1 METIYLDHAAT
12 TPVAPEVI
20 EAMLPYFTEH
30 FGNPNGIYSVSR
42 RAKQALEES
51 RQRVAEFFHCKVTEV
66 VFTGGGSESDNMAIK
81 GVALAQQGKGRHLIT
96 PQIEHHAVLHACQ
109 ALGKQGYE
117 VTYLPVDATGLV
129 TPEQV
134 REAIRDDTILVSV
147 MYANN
152 EVGTVEPIAEIGA
165 VCREEGVLFH
175 TDAVQAV
182 GQVDCQVE
190 ALNVDLLSC
199 SAHKLYGP
207 KGVGATYVRRGT
219 KLLPL
224 IDGGGQE
231 RNRRSGTENVAG
243 IVGMATALDLAE
255 QHQAAGETVRIQQLR
270 DRLIEG
276 IGERVPQV
284 RLNGHPTKRL
294 PNNVNFCIQYIEG
307 EGVLLGLDMSG
318 ICASSGSACTSG
330 SLDPSHVLLAMGIPH
345 ERAHGSLRLSLGVHS
360 TEAQVD
366 TVLEVLPKVVE
377 RLRQLSPLY
386 DPKTQTAT
394 KLAEAFRQRAES
406 GEFEHAGD
414 HDHDL
419 EDAEG

>member
-12 TPVAPEVI
+12 TPVAPEVV
-20 EAMLPYFTEH
+20 EAMVPYFSEH

-66 VFTGGGSESDNMAIK
+66 VFTSGGSESDNMALK
-81 GVALAQQGKGRHLIT
+81 GVAFAQQGKGRHLIT
-96 PQIEHHAVLHACQ
+96 TQIEHHAVLHACQ
-109 ALGKQGYE
+109 ALEKQGYE
-117 VTYLPVDATGLV
+117 VTYLPVDSTGLV
-129 TPEQV
+129 APEQV
-134 REAIRDDTILVSV
+134 REAIRDDTILVTV

-165 VCREEGVLFH
+165 VCREKGVTFH

-182 GQVDCQVE
+182 GQLDCDVE
-190 ALNVDLLSC
+190 ALNVDLLTC

-207 KGVGATYVRRGT
+207 KGVGATYIRRGT

-224 IDGGGQE
+224 IEGGGQE
-231 RNRRSGTENVAG
+231 RRRRAGTENVAG
-243 IVGMATALDLAE
+243 IVGLAKALDLAVRHNE
-255 QHQAAGETVRIQQLR
+255 AGEIVRIQKLR
-270 DRLIEG
+270 DRLMGGIE
-276 IGERVPQV
+276 ERVPQV
-284 RLNGHPTKRL
+284 SLSGHRTKRL
-294 PNNVNFCIQYIEG
+294 PNNVNYCLHYIEG

-345 ERAHGSLRLSLGVHS
+345 ERAHGSLRLSLGVHN
-360 TEAQVD
+360 TEEHVGK
-366 TVLEVLPKVVE
+366 VLDVLPKVVE

-386 DPKTQTAT
+386 DPKTQMAT
-394 KLAEAFRQRAES
+394 KLAESFRQRAES
-406 GEFEHAGD
+406 GEFEHD
-414 HDHDL
+414 HDHEET
-419 EDAEG
+419 ED